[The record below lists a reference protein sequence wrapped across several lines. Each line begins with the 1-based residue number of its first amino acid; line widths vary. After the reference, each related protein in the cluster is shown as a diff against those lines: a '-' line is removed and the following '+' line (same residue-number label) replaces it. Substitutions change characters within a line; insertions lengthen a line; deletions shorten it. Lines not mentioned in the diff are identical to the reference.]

1 MPNRLIDP
9 HKIVPMKELPNG
21 QLWVPSTQVILGSV
35 AQSRRVYDG
44 ISRMTINDLTPRQRE
59 VLPGL
64 AALVRRWS
72 EIEFDEVCGHW
83 IGTWTPNRV
92 AEYLYLSVFIDG
104 KSVNLGLHQAAWLAF
119 RGRLRKPPTVT
130 ASPPGCRSTILC
142 MVKSCGNP
150 WHLEM
155 VTAAEN
161 TRRARQAVQ
170 QLIFQRIGQ
179 DPLFKLVH

>member
-21 QLWVPSTQVILGSV
+21 QLWVPATQVILGSV

-59 VLPGL
+59 VQPGL

-83 IGTWTPNRV
+83 IGTWNPNRV
-92 AEYLYLSVFIDG
+92 AEYLYLSVVIDG

-119 RGRLRKPPTVT
+119 RGPIAKTPNRHGKPTRLSVDH
-130 ASPPGCRSTILC
+130 LC

-179 DPLFKLVH
+179 DPLFKLVR